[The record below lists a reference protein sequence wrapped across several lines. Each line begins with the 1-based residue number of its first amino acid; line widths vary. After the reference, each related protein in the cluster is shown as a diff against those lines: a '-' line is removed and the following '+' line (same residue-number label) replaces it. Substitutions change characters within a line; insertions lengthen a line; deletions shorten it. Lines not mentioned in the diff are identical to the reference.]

1 MARYIDA
8 DALKE
13 RMLNYYECVN
23 PNTSKENYKGE
34 TLMNYEVADMIE
46 DCIDNAPTAD
56 VAEVRHGHNATSMHP
71 VDEFV
76 CSVCGFICNDYT
88 EAVYDEDG
96 DYTYYRECE
105 FKYCPNCGAKMDG
118 EVTE

>member
-1 MARYIDA
+1 MKYIDA
-8 DALKE
+8 DRFLKD
-13 RMLNYYECVN
+13 
-23 PNTSKENYKGE
+23 E
-34 TLMNYEVADMIE
+34 TKRCGYIPMIGG
-46 DCIDNAPTAD
+46 CTTDNESLAYQLAKAPKAD
-56 VAEVRHGHNATSMHP
+56 VVEVRHGHNATSMHP

-105 FKYCPNCGAKMDG
+105 FKYCPNCGAKMDEG
-118 EVTE
+118 VKEDEK

>member
-1 MARYIDA
+1 MRYIDA
-8 DALKE
+8 DKE
-13 RMLNYYECVN
+13 LYNLSDDL
-23 PNTSKENYKGE
+23 PYKASVRRV
-34 TLMNYEVADMIE
+34 LMQ
-46 DCIDNAPTAD
+46 APEAD

-76 CSVCGFICNDYT
+76 CSVCGFICNDYI

-105 FKYCPNCGAKMDG
+105 FKYCPNCGAKMDEG
-118 EVTE
+118 VKEDEK

>member
-1 MARYIDA
+1 MARYKDIDA
-8 DALKE
+8 IIEQMNGSTAETWGKGLGRSWWSHSVMLKDNIVQLMKDAPE
-13 RMLNYYECVN
+13 
-23 PNTSKENYKGE
+23 
-34 TLMNYEVADMIE
+34 
-46 DCIDNAPTAD
+46 AD
-56 VAEVRHGHNATSMHP
+56 VVEVRHGHNATSMHP

-118 EVTE
+118 DAE